1 MCYEH
6 NGHAMT
12 ENTSK
17 PPRNPLRIARIGKGW
32 TQQHVASMVGVD
44 QSRIARYEA
53 GAPASPVVARSLA
66 QLFGGA
72 VSELDLL
79 YPDRSTSEAT
89 A

>member
-1 MCYEH
+1 
-6 NGHAMT
+6 MT

-17 PPRNPLRIARIGKGW
+17 TAPNPLRSARIAKGW
-32 TQQHVASMVGVD
+32 TQQHVASMVGID

-53 GAPASPVVARSLA
+53 GDPASRTVARSLA

-79 YPDRSTSEAT
+79 YPNRSTSEA
-89 A
+89 AA